1 MMEVGEI
8 YVDLML
14 LIVDFFEIWLVEIKF
29 FGNCLLCVY
38 VLKFIFLFFIDYKW
52 YNYIVLIII

>member
-14 LIVDFFEIWLVEIKF
+14 LIVDFFEIWLVEKKF
-29 FGNCLLCVY
+29 VGYCLLCVY
-38 VLKFIFLFFIDYKW
+38 VLKFIFLVFIDYKW
-52 YNYIVLIII
+52 YYYIVLIII